1 VEMVGGD
8 LSWPGLLRCWGGG
21 PREAAEDEG
30 LPVLL
35 GDQSERTNGARWRVA
50 ATWRGETLE
59 GGGLVPT
66 ADAQAWRRRPP
77 VGEAREW
84 TARECMGRLGKNE
97 GIGPGPREIVE
108 FSI

>member
-1 VEMVGGD
+1 VEAVSGD

-35 GDQSERTNGARWRVA
+35 GDQSERTKGARWRVA

-59 GGGLVPT
+59 GGGSGADGRRTGVAET
-66 ADAQAWRRRPP
+66 AS
-77 VGEAREW
+77 
-84 TARECMGRLGKNE
+84 GR
-97 GIGPGPREIVE
+97 
-108 FSI
+108 